1 MLNHE
6 IKIHDRKQFEI
17 KLHYPFSK
25 KRRKKEYLVETYIFV
40 PNVLGINK
48 FSFHKKNFYDS
59 VKNYIRFATPRYT
72 LQQLAD
78 KNETPLNKVYDVIR
92 KIDDDSQSY
101 QIDDYEHELKMFCA
115 IFAASVRSYVVNN
128 LVYNQKDF
136 SNSINNFTNLSN
148 RIILK
153 YRSLHEHIKNIK
165 EFNEIFHFG
174 NEYISLVIEKYLY
187 IILEK
192 LKTVNVTGQE
202 ALKES
207 IIKLIRKEL
216 DYRANQKYNSVV
228 KENST
233 NEEMLFR
240 FSALKKYF
248 SSVLSLEADVEKE
261 GTVLEHVLFGIA
273 AGIAMFFAT
282 VAAFW
287 GQSVFG
293 NFTMPFFIIL
303 IISYMFKDRIKE
315 MLREILKKSVF
326 KYLFDYKHK
335 LYIDEKYK
343 VGIIRES
350 FGFIKNKKLDKD
362 IFNLR
367 QKFRTLEFDNKFQ
380 KEKIILYRK
389 KINLKSKFL
398 KKYEDRKLKAISDI
412 FRFDITRFLSKMDDP
427 KKTLYTL
434 TPNGYKKIS
443 GKRVYHLNLI
453 LRIVRNK
460 EEQLKRFRLV
470 LTKKGIDRIEPVYDG
485 ISQEVL

>member
-25 KRRKKEYLVETYIFV
+25 KRSKREYLVETYIFV

-59 VKNYIRFATPRYT
+59 VKNYIRFATPRFS
-72 LQQLAD
+72 LQQLAED
-78 KNETPLNKVYDVIR
+78 KKSPLNKILELIP
-92 KIDDDSQSY
+92 KKKTDSYSY
-101 QIDDYEHELKMFCA
+101 NTDEFEHELKMFCA
-115 IFAASVRSYVVNN
+115 IFAASVRSFVIDEILNGKENFITNIDDFLKLSNKIITKYRFIEDQVKD
-128 LVYNQKDF
+128 LKEYNQ
-136 SNSINNFTNLSN
+136 
-148 RIILK
+148 
-153 YRSLHEHIKNIK
+153 
-165 EFNEIFHFG
+165 IFHFG

-187 IILEK
+187 FILEK
-192 LKTVNVTGQE
+192 LTSNSLFAEDKI
-202 ALKES
+202 KIS
-207 IIKLIRKEL
+207 IIDFIKKEL
-216 DYRANQKYNSVV
+216 DYRTKQKYNSVV

-261 GTVLEHVLFGIA
+261 GTVLEHILFGIA

-282 VAAFW
+282 AAAFW

-293 NFTMPFFIIL
+293 NFTLSFFVIL
-303 IISYMFKDRIKE
+303 VISYMFKDRIKE
-315 MLREILKKSVF
+315 MLRETLKKSVF

-350 FGFIKNKKLDKD
+350 FGFIKYGKLDKD
-362 IFNLR
+362 IFSLR

-380 KEKIILYRK
+380 KEKVILYRK

-398 KKYEDRKLKAISDI
+398 KKYEDERLNAISDI

-427 KKTLYTL
+427 KKPLYTL
-434 TPNGYKKIS
+434 TSNGYKKIS

-460 EEQLKRFRLV
+460 DEQLKRFRLV
-470 LTKKGIDRIEPVYDG
+470 LTKKGIDRIEPIYDG
-485 ISQEVL
+485 N